1 MNRLI
6 IILLILLSIEGC
18 TTLKAIRHGS
28 PSTDTY
34 RNFDLD
40 TIHGAESAQPLP
52 ESDDRYLSTAVFD
65 GSQFHGETVGEYF
78 GRARGNGS
86 LLILR
91 NDSILVEEYFGNV
104 NRSTP
109 VNIFSISKAIT
120 SLLCGIAIDEGYIE
134 SVADPVV
141 KYMPELS
148 DADPMFAKLTI
159 EHLLD
164 MRTGLDFKEEYGWNP
179 FSKMAKLYYGDDV
192 VNFISKAK
200 FKEEPG
206 TSHYYNSLSTA
217 ILGVVIERATGKQYA
232 QYLEDKVWKPLGM
245 EYDTYIALD
254 SRKQHNAKAYG
265 GIATTARNIAKIGS
279 LYLNDGKYLG
289 KQIVDTEWVNRSIHS
304 HLGNE
309 AYSYGWN
316 NIITPDGD
324 GMLITPRF
332 FAIGLYGQV
341 LFCDPEQN
349 LIFVTL
355 GEKKAYEYH
364 IIFDDLCNLLKSR
377 K

>member
-200 FKEEPG
+200 FKE
-206 TSHYYNSLSTA
+206 
-217 ILGVVIERATGKQYA
+217 
-232 QYLEDKVWKPLGM
+232 
-245 EYDTYIALD
+245 
-254 SRKQHNAKAYG
+254 
-265 GIATTARNIAKIGS
+265 
-279 LYLNDGKYLG
+279 
-289 KQIVDTEWVNRSIHS
+289 
-304 HLGNE
+304 
-309 AYSYGWN
+309 
-316 NIITPDGD
+316 
-324 GMLITPRF
+324 
-332 FAIGLYGQV
+332 
-341 LFCDPEQN
+341 
-349 LIFVTL
+349 
-355 GEKKAYEYH
+355 
-364 IIFDDLCNLLKSR
+364 
-377 K
+377 